1 MELKKPLEKEL
12 KKEFMAKAISLAD
25 NNVSHMEGGPFGAVI
40 VKDGEIIGTGKNQ
53 VTSHNDPTAHAEIQ
67 AIRDAA
73 QKLNSYDLAGCEIY
87 SSCEPC
93 PMCLGAIY
101 WAHLDKLYY
110 AATKDDAAAA
120 DFDDSFIYKEFSLPK
135 EERSIPSVQMMREDA
150 VKVFDNWIHSENK
163 IPY

>member
-1 MELKKPLEKEL
+1 MEKEI
-12 KKEFMAKAISLAD
+12 KNEFMEEAISLAAA
-25 NNVSHMEGGPFGAVI
+25 NVLTLQGGPFGAVV
-40 VKDGEIIGTGKNQ
+40 VKDGEIIGRGSNQ
-53 VTSHNDPTAHAEIQ
+53 VTTSNDPTAHAEIV

-73 QKLNSYDLAGCEIY
+73 NYLKSFDLRGCEIY

-101 WAHLDKLYY
+101 WARIDKLYY
-110 AATKDDAAAA
+110 AATNDDAAAA
-120 DFDDSFIYKEFSLPK
+120 NFDDSFIYKEFSLPK

-150 VKVFDNWIHSENK
+150 LKVFEEWIKSDAK